1 MVGNAELAKEYN
13 YRPQSKLSECQRDVN
28 DQKVERHK
36 RTDFNF
42 SSPTTPLPLFLC
54 ARLCL
59 SASRS
64 LLPLDS
70 LLPLQW
76 QADRA
81 AVGAVCPGRAQ
92 RGSLVSYC
100 QLYGR
105 LIFTHIMWFGLKK
118 HKQRITLH
126 LLFDMLSM
134 EPWDWVKINQ
144 SVLWKIDKYLS
155 PQAIQCMESNIF
167 KSYWNYVRRF
177 CNAIHIPNPYNRHII
192 YHSILYIQFK
202 YWFPIFQ
209 VNFKRCHRFSIS
221 LLDRGTFFKGSKLMQ

>member
-13 YRPQSKLSECQRDVN
+13 YRPQSKLSECQLDVN

-54 ARLCL
+54 AHLCL

-92 RGSLVSYC
+92 RGSLVSHW

-118 HKQRITLH
+118 RKQRITLH
-126 LLFDMLSM
+126 FIVWYAFNGALRLGQNKSICFVKDRQIFESSSDSM
-134 EPWDWVKINQ
+134 HGIQYFQIILELCQKI
-144 SVLWKIDKYLS
+144 L
-155 PQAIQCMESNIF
+155 
-167 KSYWNYVRRF
+167 
-177 CNAIHIPNPYNRHII
+177 
-192 YHSILYIQFK
+192 
-202 YWFPIFQ
+202 
-209 VNFKRCHRFSIS
+209 
-221 LLDRGTFFKGSKLMQ
+221 